1 MNKYETNYIKKTCKK
16 NRKRDTWIIKENT
29 HEGIIERKKYD
40 IVQEIKQRK
49 KSQTSIRHEY
59 LLRDLLYCGHCKRKM
74 QYKVYKSADKQ
85 SFLYDSAGFNCSLL
99 YKKKCKN
106 KTYIREKDLNEI
118 VKNEVIKRLELI
130 EIDKTT
136 NKLVDYYKKNDK
148 DINKIRECKNEI
160 EKLERRKSVLYK
172 KKCEQYI
179 TTEEFKVEYT
189 QAKKE
194 IEKLENLIKK
204 LEQDTGNKLE
214 EIKIRKI
221 INEFKR
227 GKCINNDFLKEIIDK
242 IEIYSKDRIEITF
255 NL

>member
-1 MNKYETNYIKKTCKK
+1 M
-16 NRKRDTWIIKENT
+16 
-29 HEGIIERKKYD
+29 
-40 IVQEIKQRK
+40 
-49 KSQTSIRHEY
+49 
-59 LLRDLLYCGHCKRKM
+59 KRKCIELFAGAGGLALGLE
-74 QYKVYKSADKQ
+74 K
-85 SFLYDSAGFNCSLL
+85 AGF
-99 YKKKCKN
+99 
-106 KTYIREKDLNEI
+106 EEI
-118 VKNEVIKRLELI
+118 GLI

>member
-16 NRKRDTWIIKENT
+16 NRKIDTWIIKENT
-29 HEGIIERKKYD
+29 HEGIIERKKYN

-49 KSQTSIRHEY
+49 KSQTSVKHEY

-214 EIKIRKI
+214 EKKIRKI

>member
-136 NKLVDYYKKNDK
+136 NKLIDYYKKNDK

-160 EKLERRKSVLYK
+160 GKLERKKSVLYK

-189 QAKKE
+189 QAKEE

>member
-1 MNKYETNYIKKTCKK
+1 M
-16 NRKRDTWIIKENT
+16 
-29 HEGIIERKKYD
+29 
-40 IVQEIKQRK
+40 
-49 KSQTSIRHEY
+49 
-59 LLRDLLYCGHCKRKM
+59 
-74 QYKVYKSADKQ
+74 
-85 SFLYDSAGFNCSLL
+85 
-99 YKKKCKN
+99 
-106 KTYIREKDLNEI
+106 
-118 VKNEVIKRLELI
+118 
-130 EIDKTT
+130 
-136 NKLVDYYKKNDK
+136 
-148 DINKIRECKNEI
+148 
-160 EKLERRKSVLYK
+160 YK

-214 EIKIRKI
+214 EKKIRKI